1 MGFTTGAWIGI
12 GAGVALAAFE
22 YFFVLNV
29 VRRGQQQGTST
40 LDDSKMSTLKTIF
53 ALGFVILPVLGY
65 VIGNLLVDQGLL
77 PR

>member
-22 YFFVLNV
+22 YFVVLNL

-40 LDDSKMSTLKTIF
+40 VDESKLGTLKTLF
-53 ALGFVILPVLGY
+53 ALGFVIFPVIGYVLG
-65 VIGNLLVDQGLL
+65 NMLVDQGLL

>member
-12 GAGVALAAFE
+12 AAGVALAAFD
-22 YFFVLNV
+22 YFLVLYAV
-29 VRRGQQQGTST
+29 QRGQQGTST
-40 LDDSKMSTLKTIF
+40 LDDRKLSNLKTIL

-65 VIGNLLVDQGLL
+65 VVGNMLVEQGLL